1 MSARKAPQQIQP
13 LSYRHRARIA
23 AVVFGMAMASQAIA
37 DDQTQPGAGN
47 ANAVHLADSSPLV
60 RSANQFLI
68 GQARKIRQASVRN
81 QTLDILTNTHSC
93 AKHRVGL
100 AADSA
105 KDAVIA
111 QLTAAGLVNP
121 ADATSFPG
129 GLRTAIFPPVL
140 DESSNCP
147 QLPQPFRSAPGS
159 AFAGHHSYP
168 GGLPVHVSN
177 NDVSDV
183 HLAAQYQSVYGN
195 TAAHGLPQVDQDAD
209 EDMSG
214 RGDLA
219 IDNDTILAAPIW
231 HDWAKSIVFQWN
243 ADGSEFAEFNFGGAG
258 STDAWGAAGDSRT
271 GAHHILS
278 IAEAMSRGLPPLL
291 VITQACAHSAPT
303 SGNEYKVVNWLHA
316 AAIIARIDAVAA
328 GYLDTDSA
336 GHLRLP
342 ALDALGSID
351 LTAAGQTNLRAEY
364 TLHNLSDADFTYS
377 GPAVASVAVVLAQ
390 LAAEFGYDAGD
401 TARYNTAYRNPAL
414 SYLSAERLLIIY
426 SDQGANGVR
435 RELRRLRGLHVI

>member
-1 MSARKAPQQIQP
+1 MSARISLRSQ
-13 LSYRHRARIA
+13 RHRALAAALVLGIA
-23 AVVFGMAMASQAIA
+23 AAPQAFA

-47 ANAVHLADSSPLV
+47 GNAVHLADSSPLV

-68 GQARKIRQASVRN
+68 GQARKIRQSSVRS
-81 QTLDILTNTHSC
+81 QTLDILTNAHTC

-100 AADSA
+100 SSDSA
-105 KDAVIA
+105 KDAVVA
-111 QLTAAGLVNP
+111 QLTDAGLVNP
-121 ADATSFPG
+121 ADAANFPG

-140 DESSNCP
+140 NESSNCP

-159 AFAGHHSYP
+159 AFGGHHSYP
-168 GGLPVHVSN
+168 GGLPVHESN
-177 NDVSDV
+177 NDVSDL

-195 TAAHGLPQVDQDAD
+195 PAAHGLPQVDPDAD
-209 EDMSG
+209 EDQAG
-214 RGDLA
+214 NGDLA
-219 IDNDTILAAPIW
+219 IDHDTILAAPIW

-316 AAIIARIDAVAA
+316 AAIIARVDAVAA

-342 ALDALGSID
+342 PLDALGSID
-351 LTAAGQTNLRAEY
+351 LNAAGQTNLRAEY

-377 GPAVASVAVVLAQ
+377 GPAVASVAVVLAD

-401 TARYNTAYRNPAL
+401 ASRYNNAYRNPVL

-426 SDQGANGVR
+426 SDQGTNGVR
-435 RELRRLRGLHVI
+435 RELRRLRGLNVI